1 MSLIILANVIFGDE
15 DKEEKKMKKLI
26 LLFIVCVIF
35 ISCDKDEVSQNEDSD
50 NDSKTE
56 FDFDGSE
63 IWKNG
68 FSEFL
73 HGFYIE
79 EDSPI
84 AIGSIVYKLSSMDEN
99 GNSFNPRLEVFLVDE
114 ILNTDS
120 GKILNISRKYVY
132 YSQSFSNE
140 YGTWCR
146 FTPQWR
152 YIDSSM
158 VNKFADGL
166 SITDNFYACINK
178 GIFTSI
184 ENGQYGQYGFKGDVT
199 EVITNTISSWTDI
212 ITGSTYSGSR
222 DINISSINEQ
232 VYSINDLKL
241 LVDTFVTGFNSEE
254 EKLDFIGKISEGFF
268 DGNKSREPW
277 LDMVLKYSKI
287 DNEIVFD
294 PFWRKNEVG
303 LPIKL
308 IKLDEI
314 YFLGNGRDLILV
326 KLIIK
331 CFFGTILSRDKLSYY
346 ASSDIDGFVL
356 KDSCKLVTGMYLPI
370 IK

>member
-1 MSLIILANVIFGDE
+1 MRKNIFIGVYSLIFCIAVVMACMQEGNENDNKDIDDNKEGLDFEFSG
-15 DKEEKKMKKLI
+15 EEKWLSDYKMLSGFYK
-26 LLFIVCVIF
+26 
-35 ISCDKDEVSQNEDSD
+35 SEDSQ
-50 NDSKTE
+50 
-56 FDFDGSE
+56 
-63 IWKNG
+63 
-68 FSEFL
+68 L
-73 HGFYIE
+73 V
-79 EDSPI
+79 
-84 AIGSIVYKLSSMDEN
+84 IGSYVYKISRNNES
-99 GNSFNPRLEVFLVDE
+99 GHSYIPRMEVFLVDE
-114 ILNTDS
+114 ILN
-120 GKILNISRKYVY
+120 GKVLILSRKYVY
-132 YSQSFSNE
+132 YIQSFGNE
-140 YGTWCR
+140 QAVWYR
-146 FTPQWR
+146 FIPQWR

-166 SITDNFYACINK
+166 SITDNFYAYINK

-184 ENGQYGQYGFKGDVT
+184 ENGQYGFKGDVS

-212 ITGSTYSGSR
+212 ITGSTYSGSK

-277 LDMVLKYSKI
+277 LDMVLKYSET
-287 DNEIVFD
+287 DNGIVLD

-303 LPIKL
+303 LSIKL

-314 YFLGNGRDLILV
+314 YFLEIERDLILV
-326 KLIIK
+326 RLIIK
-331 CFFGTILSRDKLSYY
+331 CFFGDILSRDKLSYY

-356 KDSCKLVTGMYLPI
+356 KDSCKLVTGRYLPI